1 MPAVAF
7 DYHAPATLPETLSL
21 LADLGDE
28 AKVLAGGQSL
38 VPMLTMRL
46 ARPRAVVDIH
56 GLNELRG
63 VRGGGTPGHGL
74 EIGALVRH
82 RALERGDGPLAAC
95 PLLAEAAVLIG
106 NVRVRT
112 MGTIGGSLAHAD
124 PAAEWPAVVR
134 ALDGVLVVRGAGGER
149 TIPAA
154 EFFTGILS
162 TALRPGELLVAV
174 RLPVPGGRTGYAIEE
189 FSRRA
194 GDFALIAAI
203 AAVELDASG
212 RVERARIAIA
222 GAGPSPVRLAALER
236 ALAGAQP
243 WEETFRAALAGGP
256 LEIEPDSDVHASAD
270 YRRHLTRVLA
280 RRALVRAAAR
290 AAVNGDRFR

>member
-7 DYHAPATLPETLSL
+7 DYHAPATVPDALSL
-21 LADLGDE
+21 LAELGDE

-56 GLNELRG
+56 RLDALRL
-63 VRGGGTPGHGL
+63 VRRSNGTL

-82 RALERGDGPLAAC
+82 LTLERGEGALAAC
-95 PLLAEAAVLIG
+95 PLLAEAAALIG
-106 NVRVRT
+106 NVRVRA

-162 TALRPGELLVAV
+162 TALAAGELLVAV
-174 RLPVPGGRTGYAIEE
+174 RLPLPAGRAGYAIEE

-194 GDFALIAAI
+194 GDFAIIAAV
-203 AAVELDASG
+203 AAVELDRPDRIA
-212 RVERARIAIA
+212 RARVAIA
-222 GAGPSPVRLAALER
+222 GGGPAPVRLAAVER
-236 ALAGAQP
+236 ALAGADP
-243 WEETFRAALAGGP
+243 SEETFRRALAGHP
-256 LEIEPDSDVHASAD
+256 LEVEPDSDVHASAE

-290 AAVNGDRFR
+290 VAAGGPKAGGDG

>member
-56 GLNELRG
+56 GLAELRA
-63 VRGGGTPGHGL
+63 VRAIGSPGDPL

-95 PLLAEAAVLIG
+95 PLLAEAAALIG
-106 NVRVRT
+106 NVRVRA

-134 ALDGVLVVRGAGGER
+134 ALDGVLVVRGAAGER

-162 TALRPGELLVAV
+162 TALQPGELLVAV
-174 RLPVPGGRTGYAIEE
+174 RLPMPAGRTGYAIEE

-194 GDFALIAAI
+194 GDFAIIAAV

-212 RVERARIAIA
+212 RVGRARIAIA
-222 GAGPSPVRLAALER
+222 GGGPAPVRLAAVEG

-243 WEETFRAALAGGP
+243 SEETFRAALAGQP

-270 YRRHLTRVLA
+270 YRRQLTRVLA

-290 AAVNGDRFR
+290 ASADKNRRR